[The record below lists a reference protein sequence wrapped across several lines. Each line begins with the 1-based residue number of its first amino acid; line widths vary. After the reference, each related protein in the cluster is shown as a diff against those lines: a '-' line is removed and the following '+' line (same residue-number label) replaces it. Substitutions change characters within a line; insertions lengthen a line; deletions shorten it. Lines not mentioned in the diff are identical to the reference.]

1 MGAESTGIGMMSL
14 QGKRIAIANRGEIA
28 VRIAATCVRLG
39 AIPIALLG
47 EPDRD
52 SFAARQIGRVEIIG
66 PAGSELD
73 VAAVIDA
80 AKRARADM
88 LHPGYGFLSERPAL
102 SAACAEAGIIF
113 AGPSPETLQICGDKL
128 ATRQAA
134 DRAGAPVLPASEL
147 LPDDEAAWP
156 EIGESVG
163 YPLLVKPSEAGGGRG
178 LRRVASASDLI
189 EGIRASRRESIAAG
203 AGTAAYLER
212 ELIDARHVE
221 VQIVADRQAAFA
233 LGDRDCSLQRR
244 SQKVIEEAPAPGIP
258 KDVRLA
264 LHRHACRVAT
274 EVGLQGIATCE
285 FLLGHDGTLAFLE
298 VNPRI
303 QVEHPVTEMVTGVDL
318 VEWQLRIAIGETVPF
333 HDTPNPHGHAVE
345 ARIYAEDPA
354 RSFYPAAGTLATVSW
369 PVRPDTRVDAGY
381 ATGDTIP
388 ESYDAMLAKIITH
401 GPQRE
406 AATAALRVAL
416 TETIAGGLPT
426 NISWL
431 LDLLAD
437 DRVRAGAATTQIASQ
452 IVPSMPDR
460 FLALLAA
467 VAQTLDR
474 SQRETSDPWAAIG
487 PFRASG
493 DTALVFH
500 GDDWEER
507 ISVQRSG
514 HGWITASADRTARLQ
529 WWRDAEGIW
538 TITSGDQTAR
548 FAVIDTEHQLEISGH
563 GGRWI
568 MHAGAQPPDIT
579 TNARQASD
587 GRVRAPLPGRV
598 QQVHVAP
605 GDQVSSGEPLVTLNA
620 RKMEFVCHAPGS
632 GVVATVACQVDD
644 QVAADDLLVTLDLE
658 PSSPMR

>member
-1 MGAESTGIGMMSL
+1 VTSL
-14 QGKRIAIANRGEIA
+14 CGKRIAIANRGDIA
-28 VRIAATCVRLG
+28 VRIASTCRRLG
-39 AIPIALLG
+39 AVPIALLG

-52 SFAARQIGRVEIIG
+52 SYAARQIGRVETIG

-80 AKRARADM
+80 AKRARADI
-88 LHPGYGFLSERPAL
+88 LHPGYGFLSERPAF
-102 SAACAEAGIIF
+102 SAACIDAGIIF
-113 AGPSPETLQICGDKL
+113 AGPSPATLQICGDKL

-134 DRAGAPVLPASEL
+134 ERAGAPVLPASES
-147 LPDDEAAWP
+147 LPEDDAAWP
-156 EIGESVG
+156 LIGQSVG

-178 LRRVASASDLI
+178 LRRVADAGDLV

-203 AGTAAYLER
+203 AGTAVYLER

-221 VQIVADRQAAFA
+221 VQIVADRQATFA

-258 KDVRLA
+258 DDIRLA
-264 LHRHACRVAT
+264 LHQHACRVAE

-303 QVEHPVTEMVTGVDL
+303 QVEHPVTELVTDVDL
-318 VEWQLRIAIGETVPF
+318 VEWQLRIAIGKTVSF
-333 HDTPNPHGHAVE
+333 HSTPEPRGHAIE
-345 ARIYAEDPA
+345 ARVYAEDPSRA
-354 RSFYPAAGTLATVSW
+354 FFPSAGTLVTVCW

-381 ATGDTIP
+381 ATGDTVP

-401 GPQRE
+401 GPYRQ
-406 AATAALRVAL
+406 AAAAALSVAL

-431 LDLLAD
+431 LDLLKD
-437 DRVRAGAATTQIASQ
+437 HRVQAGTSTTQLASQ

-460 FLALLAA
+460 SLALLAV

-493 DTALVFH
+493 EAALVFH
-500 GDDWEER
+500 GDGWEKR
-507 ISVQRSG
+507 VNVRRSG
-514 HGWITASADRTARLQ
+514 QRWITSSDGRTAELR
-529 WWRDAEGIW
+529 WWRDAAGVW
-538 TITSGDQTAR
+538 TITSGDQTGR
-548 FAVIDTEHQLEISGH
+548 FAVVDTGQRLEVSGH
-563 GGRWI
+563 GGRWT
-568 MHAGAQPPDIT
+568 MHAGATPPEIT
-579 TNARQASD
+579 TGARQASD

-605 GDQVSSGEPLVTLNA
+605 GDEVSSGEPLVTLNA
-620 RKMEFVCHAPGS
+620 MKMEFVCNAPAA
-632 GVVATVACQVDD
+632 GVVATGGGERGD
-644 QVAADDLLVTLDLE
+644 QVAADDLLVTLDFDV
-658 PSSPMR
+658 PAPGR